1 MILNILK
8 EEAIMNNQE
17 KLHQFIKDEMK
28 YREMTLRMFSK
39 AVNIDHAT
47 LSKIMNGKRKANI
60 NHLQKL
66 SDSLSVDFDFLLES
80 AGFKHAEKDELE
92 QTWIAVQKIVNE
104 MTDIEE
110 NISFK
115 RVNEEISYF
124 ESYSG
129 TADGS
134 RKIHSEFDDKIKE
147 TSGIGKYTEQLKIM
161 YGYFINDKGTLKSQ
175 LLVGAALLYFI
186 VTTDLLPDYLL
197 PVGLLD
203 DAFIVQVILQ
213 RLENKNILL

>member
-1 MILNILK
+1 
-8 EEAIMNNQE
+8 MNNQE
-17 KLHQFIKDEMK
+17 KLQQFIKDEMK
-28 YREMTLRMFSK
+28 HREMTLRRFSK
-39 AVNIDHAT
+39 VVNIDHAT

-60 NHLQKL
+60 NHVQKL

-80 AGFKHAEKDELE
+80 AGFRGAVKDELE
-92 QTWIAVQKIVNE
+92 QTWIAVQKVVND

-110 NISFK
+110 SISYK

-124 ESYSG
+124 KTYSG
-129 TADGS
+129 TDEGRA
-134 RKIHSEFDDKIKE
+134 KIRSEFDGKIEE
-147 TSGIGKYTEQLKIM
+147 TSGVGKYTEQLKMM
-161 YGYFINDKGTLKSQ
+161 YRYFINDKGTLKSQ
-175 LLVGAALLYFI
+175 LLVGAALIYFI

-213 RLENKNILL
+213 RLENENILL

>member
-1 MILNILK
+1 
-8 EEAIMNNQE
+8 MNNQE
-17 KLHQFIKDEMK
+17 KLHQFMKDEMK
-28 YREMTLRMFSK
+28 CRDMTLRMFSK

-60 NHLQKL
+60 NHVQKL
-66 SDSLSVDFDFLLES
+66 SDNLSADFDFLLES
-80 AGFKHAEKDELE
+80 AGFKGAGKDELE
-92 QTWIAVQKIVNE
+92 QTWIAVQKVVKD

-110 NISFK
+110 SISYK

-124 ESYSG
+124 ETYSG
-129 TADGS
+129 TDEGS
-134 RKIHSEFDDKIKE
+134 KRIHSEFDDKIKE